1 MWKNIATTALIAI
14 VVVLA
19 LAGGGMRPASASGPA
34 PVANAGPDIRGIY
47 AHEGVGYINLDGRA
61 SSDSDGSIVSYV
73 WTENSTTVATQAF
86 QSVALTTGVHNITLT
101 VTDNSGHTATDT
113 VSVDINLQP
122 VNPDKYYCFD
132 VDGNR
137 AVNATDLM
145 LVAQA
150 FGLRFGQS
158 GYTRLKDWN
167 ADRTINSIDLMGTAQ
182 DFTPQCP
189 VEDQMIR
196 TSAAAIERY
205 QDVNAAIADGFVQ
218 VTQFVPGQGRH
229 MVKSSRFDL
238 TFDPAQPEGLL
249 YEPDSSTPGGWR
261 LGGALY
267 VIPYAQYPYVPD
279 GFPTT
284 DDVWHYHDALC
295 FYSNGTVT
303 MEDQATCTSRGGSY
317 QTNVGWLL
325 HLWTYVPVADGDGGR
340 YSAMDSRFMGLP

>member
-1 MWKNIATTALIAI
+1 MRKSFLPFA
-14 VVVLA
+14 VLA
-19 LAGGGMRPASASGPA
+19 VAVLLAMVGRGADGAVAAGPA
-34 PVANAGPDIRGIY
+34 PVADAGPDIRGIY

-61 SSDSDGSIVSYV
+61 SSDADGTIVSYAWSDEGTQV
-73 WTENSTTVATQAF
+73 GTQAF
-86 QSVALTTGVHNITLT
+86 QSIALASGLHTVTLT

-113 VSVDINLQP
+113 VNVDINVNP
-122 VNPDKYYCFD
+122 VNADLFYCFD
-132 VDGNR
+132 VNGDKN
-137 AVNATDLM
+137 VNSIDLL

-150 FGLRFGQS
+150 YGLRFGQP
-158 GYTRLKDWN
+158 GYTRLKDFN
-167 ADRTINSIDLMGTAQ
+167 SDRAINSLDLMGTAQ

-189 VEDQMIR
+189 LEDQMIR
-196 TSAAAIERY
+196 TSTAAIEKY
-205 QDVNAAIADGFVQ
+205 QDVNVAIADGFVQ
-218 VTQFVPGQGRH
+218 STQFVPGQGRH

-249 YEPDSSTPGGWR
+249 YEPDSGTPGGWR

-267 VIPYAQYPYVPD
+267 IIPYTMYPYVPA

-303 MEDQATCTSRGGSY
+303 LDSQQTCTANGGSY

-325 HLWTYVPVADGDGGR
+325 HLWNYVPAAPGDGGR
-340 YSAMDSRFMGLP
+340 YTAMNSRFMGMP